1 MSSSLDGVTKNLRF
15 DGQDYPNAGTAANT
29 LTSAQRVNERTV
41 VLTDKIRG
49 SIVQTRE
56 ISVSKDGKTLTM
68 TVHVPGRND
77 PDVLVFDRE

>member
-1 MSSSLDGVTKNLRF
+1 
-15 DGQDYPNAGTAANT
+15 
-29 LTSAQRVNERTV
+29 